1 MLWAMWQ
8 VFVSNKVLFTMND
21 EEGEWARLLDL
32 CEETRCANLP
42 AMFPQCSCHVPA
54 IFPA

>member
-1 MLWAMWQ
+1 MWQ